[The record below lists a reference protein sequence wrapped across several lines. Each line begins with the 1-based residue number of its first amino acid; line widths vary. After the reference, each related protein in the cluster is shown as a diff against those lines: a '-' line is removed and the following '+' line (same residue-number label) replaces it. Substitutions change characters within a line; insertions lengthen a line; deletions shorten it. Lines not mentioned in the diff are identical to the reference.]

1 VSDALAAFGAE
12 FNATP
17 VKPEHIVR
25 AVAGGDG
32 MRK

>member
-1 VSDALAAFGAE
+1 VCDALAPFGAE

-25 AVAGGDG
+25 AVA
-32 MRK
+32 RAK